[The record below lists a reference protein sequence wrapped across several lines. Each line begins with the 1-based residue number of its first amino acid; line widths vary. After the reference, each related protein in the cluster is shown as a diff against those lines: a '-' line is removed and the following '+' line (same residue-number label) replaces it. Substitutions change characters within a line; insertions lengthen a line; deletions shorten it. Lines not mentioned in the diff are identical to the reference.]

1 MSKVQ
6 FIEKY
11 QERLLWLAMRGL
23 VLDTDDRPKG
33 PLGAGTYALTIPDK
47 VKTLLSDMYDTVTEK
62 ASDDRSTRNPV
73 PSPSGQ
79 APRPGVAGH
88 EPNRGNPGRAQ

>member
-62 ASDDRSTRNPV
+62 ASDDRSSNSTV
-73 PSPSGQ
+73 PSQQ
-79 APRPGVAGH
+79 AGRPGVPVNAA
-88 EPNRGNPGRAQ
+88 NRPGPGRAQ

>member
-6 FIEKY
+6 FIERF
-11 QERLLWLAMRGL
+11 QERLLWLAIRGL
-23 VLDTDDRPKG
+23 ILDTDERATG
-33 PLGAGTYALTIPDK
+33 PLKAGAYALQAPTKIQ
-47 VKTLLSDMYDTVTEK
+47 TLLNEMYDTVTEK

-88 EPNRGNPGRAQ
+88 EPNRPSPGRPQ